1 MTNNHTLNIVTDNA
15 QTTLSRADRARR
27 AITAWMA
34 WHSGKLAEHGI
45 TKEYV
50 DNRAEQVIQDY
61 ISEHVP
67 RRRAITAL
75 SFDTY
80 FSRVG
85 SEIVCMD
92 REVLQRALHLPH
104 PNSSEVINWPSP
116 LNVTVGQS
124 GTSQSHIEI
133 FPDYTAFRS
142 AYMDLGLCITNI
154 PNVVFEVLDAQMWK
168 EFGSRI
174 NADMAIRL
182 DINGLNFAPPE
193 IRMSGVEQERTIE
206 EIICSQ
212 QLDGTLV
219 KVVGQV
225 AEMGDVRKRG
235 VKIVYRCMVNNCG
248 NLAPAIFP
256 DYFEETDLKPS
267 RCSCGAGDAGQPRTQ
282 WVMAGP
288 PDSSYI
294 TFQRLMIRQTNTQMT
309 SPPYLLVEVRGT
321 NVHTMNQ
328 GEDVVITGVYGE
340 YTEKVGGKKE
350 SMPILHATDL
360 TRTSQDSVVEVTA
373 AERHALAE
381 WKEDKTLEEI
391 LDIMTSV
398 TAPTVVGHRREKQA
412 LLLQS
417 IGSYSNLPDDKR
429 PFIHIMFIG
438 DPGTA
443 KSQLMN
449 FACRNSNMHPGC
461 SVATGARTSIPG
473 LIGGKSEHQR
483 LLGSSRATLQPGMLA
498 LIPPGGV
505 AGIDE
510 LHALGKND
518 DVFTALNDA
527 METGHVSVQMQM
539 KGTIQTRTPILACA
553 NPKSG
558 ANSRFETGGTTPL
571 IEQAGLPVSFVS
583 RFDLIFVFLDKQDEG
598 RDRLIIKGMTS
609 GANVSAIDLNSLFP
623 EGVSR
628 GYLKYLQLCRDIRPA
643 DEVFSEEAN
652 EHLANIFVATRKTRT
667 NDATVNFR
675 WGAALRRLSCAVAR
689 LDLSSV
695 VTTNHIDI
703 AHDILKESLT
713 TREPAMAQEGHDNS
727 SSTQTKWFDMVYD
740 IVRDWYLNQPDG
752 DWHHRDDAY
761 EYVVEHYESDDADL
775 SCPTKNEY
783 YDMLKKW
790 KENGT
795 VDLSGKKFTLKGI

>member
-1 MTNNHTLNIVTDNA
+1 MTNSTTLDIVTDNA
-15 QTTLSRADRARR
+15 QENQRKNRVMRAV
-27 AITAWMA
+27 TAWMA
-34 WHSGKLAEHGI
+34 WHSGKLAEYGI

-50 DNRAEQVIQDY
+50 DNKGEQVIEDY
-61 ISEHVP
+61 ISEDVS

-92 REVLQRALHLPH
+92 RAVLQRALHLPH
-104 PNSSEVINWPSP
+104 PNSQEVINLPVP
-116 LNVTVGQS
+116 LTILVGQP
-124 GTSQSHIEI
+124 GTAQSEI
-133 FPDYTAFRS
+133 VVFTDYSDFRN
-142 AYMDLGLCITNI
+142 AYMDLGLCITNL
-154 PNVVFEVLDAQMWK
+154 PNVVLNVIDAQMWK

-174 NADMAIRL
+174 NADMAVRL
-182 DINGLNFAPPE
+182 DIHGHNFAPPE
-193 IRMSGVEQERTIE
+193 IRMSGVEQEMTIE

-212 QLDGTLV
+212 QLDGRLV

-235 VKIVYRCMVNNCG
+235 VKIKYRCMVNNCG
-248 NLAPAIFP
+248 NLSADIYP
-256 DYFEETDLKPS
+256 DYFEETELKPS
-267 RCSCGAGDAGQPRTQ
+267 RCSCGAGDAGQARTQ

-321 NVHTMNQ
+321 QVHTMNQ

-340 YTEKVGGKKE
+340 YSEKVGGKKE

-373 AERHALAE
+373 AERDALVA
-381 WKEDKTLEEI
+381 WKEEKSLEE
-391 LDIMTSV
+391 LFELMMTA
-398 TAPTVVGHRREKQA
+398 TAPTVIGHNVEKKA

-417 IGSYSNLPDDKR
+417 IGSYPNLPDDKR

-461 SVATGARTSIPG
+461 SIATGARTSIPG

-483 LLGSSRATLQPGMLA
+483 LLGSSRSTLQPGMLA

-527 METGHVSVQMQM
+527 METGQVSVQMQM

-558 ANSRFETGGTTPL
+558 ANSRFARGGTTPL

-583 RFDLIFVFLDKQDEG
+583 RFDLIFCFFDRQDEG
-598 RDRLIIKGMTS
+598 KDRKIIQGMTA
-609 GANVSAIDLNSLFP
+609 GANVSNLDLNSLFP
-623 EGVSR
+623 VSVSR

-643 DEVFSEEAN
+643 DEVFSEKAN

-695 VTTNHIDI
+695 VTTNHIDL
-703 AHDILKESLT
+703 AHDILIESLT

-727 SSTQTKWFDMVYD
+727 SSTQTKWYDIVYD

-752 DWHHRDDAY
+752 DWHHKNDAY
-761 EYVVEHYESDDADL
+761 KYVEEHFESDDADL
-775 SCPTKNEY
+775 SCPTKNEFY
-783 YDMLKKW
+783 EMLAKW
-790 KENGT
+790 KRNGT
-795 VDLSGKKFTLKGI
+795 IEFSGEKITLKGI